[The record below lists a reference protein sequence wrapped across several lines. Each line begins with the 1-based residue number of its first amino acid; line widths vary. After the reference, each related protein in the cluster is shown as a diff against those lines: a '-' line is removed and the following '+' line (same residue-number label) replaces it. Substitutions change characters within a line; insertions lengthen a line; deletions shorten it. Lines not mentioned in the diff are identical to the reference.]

1 MSTKGADSK
10 RSATAPSATVYG
22 IVLDE
27 LRALDGIAVQD
38 RMMDTAEA
46 ARVLSLAPKTVAKWA
61 GEGRFSGAH
70 KTSDARD
77 SLTMRGVTSNSKQSF
92 VVRQPLPGP
101 SGHCGACSNTSVRTC
116 GYQS

>member
-1 MSTKGADSK
+1 MKLAELVLEYEGRRLEAE
-10 RSATAPSATVYG
+10 RHGATAPSATVYG

-70 KTSDARD
+70 KTSDAGEWRIPAQA
-77 SLTMRGVTSNSKQSF
+77 V
-92 VVRQPLPGP
+92 
-101 SGHCGACSNTSVRTC
+101 
-116 GYQS
+116 